1 MSGRVPESFAR
12 LLRMHRSRL
21 RLSQEQLGLEAD
33 VSARHLSCL
42 ETGKSRPSREMV
54 LLLARVLDLDLRDRN
69 TLLVSA
75 GFAPAYPAS
84 PLGSLDMAPVSR
96 AIELLLQKQEPF
108 GAVVVDRCWNVLRA
122 NAGARR
128 LLERFLDAKRLPA
141 RIATN
146 LVRATLHPG
155 ALRPHIVNWGEVAG
169 VVLERLERAHH
180 AHPEDDERRELLDEV
195 RAYPDVGK
203 VTATAPPGSGPAAV
217 LHIRRGAHEL
227 RLFTL
232 LTTIGTPLDVA
243 AQELTLESFFPAD
256 GVTDR
261 WFRASARA
269 R

>member
-1 MSGRVPESFAR
+1 VPEPFAR
-12 LLRMHRSRL
+12 LLRRHRSRR
-21 RLSQEQLGLEAD
+21 RLSQGRLGLEAE

-54 LLLARVLDLDLRDRN
+54 LLLAGVLELDLRDRN
-69 TLLVSA
+69 ALLVSA

-84 PLGSLDMAPVSR
+84 ALGSLDMGPVHR
-96 AIELLLQKQEPF
+96 AMELLLEKQEPF

-128 LLERFLDAKRLPA
+128 LLDRFLDARRLPA
-141 RIATN
+141 RVATN

-155 ALRPHIVNWGEVAG
+155 GLRPYVVNWGEVVG
-169 VVLERLERAHH
+169 VLLARLERAHD
-180 AHPEDDERRELLDEV
+180 AHPEDDDRRDLLEEV
-195 RAYPDVGK
+195 RSYPGVGK
-203 VTATAPPGSGPAAV
+203 VTPSAPPGGVPAAV
-217 LHIRRGAHEL
+217 LHLRRGADEL

-232 LTTIGTPLDVA
+232 LTTIGTPLDVT

-256 GVTDR
+256 DATDR
-261 WFRASARA
+261 WFRASART